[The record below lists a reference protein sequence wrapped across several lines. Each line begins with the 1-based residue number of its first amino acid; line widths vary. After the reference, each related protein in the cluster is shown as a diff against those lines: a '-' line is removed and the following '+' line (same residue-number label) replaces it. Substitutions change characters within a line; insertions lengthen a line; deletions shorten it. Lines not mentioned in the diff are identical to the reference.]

1 MGNGLDLVWAIGW
14 SWQHVGT
21 VGKGSVET
29 SHIAVRILA
38 YAHVSFPAVPCRGVA
53 IWQQFGS

>member
-1 MGNGLDLVWAIGW
+1 MDWN
-14 SWQHVGT
+14 WQHVRT

-38 YAHVSFPAVPCRGVA
+38 YAHVSFPAALCRGVA